1 MNGTIPEPCVKSG
14 RLVEPTNEPLNEP
27 VNIEPVPVEIMELD
41 PILKV
46 LPLKEMP
53 LFFKAPPAPAII
65 RLPSVK
71 TEEVI

>member
-1 MNGTIPEPCVKSG
+1 MPEPCVKSSKP
-14 RLVEPTNEPLNEP
+14 VTVPENEPLNEP
-27 VNIEPVPVEIMELD
+27 VNTEPVPVEIMELD
-41 PILKV
+41 PILKL

-53 LFFKAPPAPAII
+53 LFFKAPPVPAII